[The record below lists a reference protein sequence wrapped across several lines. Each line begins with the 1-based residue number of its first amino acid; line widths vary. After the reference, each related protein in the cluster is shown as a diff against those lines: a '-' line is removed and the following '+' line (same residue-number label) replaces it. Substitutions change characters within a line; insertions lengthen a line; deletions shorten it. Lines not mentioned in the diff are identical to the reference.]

1 MATVIRKTAPVYCI
15 DGLTE
20 EQLVHLREAVGEYP
34 GKGEGD
40 ALYKMLKD
48 ATAHLA

>member
-1 MATVIRKTAPVYCI
+1 MPAVILKTAPVYCI

-20 EQLVHLREAVGEYP
+20 EQLVHLREAVGDYP
-34 GKGEGD
+34 GDGEGND
-40 ALYKMLKD
+40 LYKMLKD